1 MSEYVKVPVVPTVK
15 MIAAGKAALS
25 MAGGE
30 FREHSAEEKI
40 RNIWPA
46 MVGAALS
53 ESGDQGQGA
62 G

>member
-1 MSEYVKVPVVPTVK
+1 MKMSKYVKVPVEPTDK

-30 FREHSAEEKI
+30 VREHSAEEKI
-40 RNIWPA
+40 QNIWPA

-53 ESGDQGQGA
+53 ENSNQG
-62 G
+62 